1 MKNEK
6 EVLFLPFSAFEIEK
20 IKKVVVNNIIYYEI
34 DLNYLD
40 KYTDQLNLIRNNEF
54 LSNNIFGKEFIESGF
69 VDKSKIERKTN
80 NILIDEV
87 NKFNNLFKE
96 NKQKIIT

>member
-69 VDKSKIERKTN
+69 VDKSKIEKKKK
-80 NILIDEV
+80 LI
-87 NKFNNLFKE
+87 KL
-96 NKQKIIT
+96 